1 MVGIGSGATIIV
13 VALAWG
19 ATSQTVSV
27 MPAFFAVIGT
37 CALAGIGMYA
47 RQHIIRTSEAL
58 ARTEARAMLTRD
70 EAERQ
75 RLSVDALGDGL
86 DIALFICDAKGS
98 IQYANQMALSMFTFS
113 DPVGRAILAVTLS
126 YDMES
131 LVRRA
136 SEGSEAQEKEFE
148 ISYPEERTVIAKAWS
163 PEYLGG
169 RLFLTVRDVT
179 DLRRLERVR
188 KDFVANV
195 SHELRTPMTLI
206 RAMAETLQ
214 DEADPDDELAHKY
227 LGRIT
232 SEVDRLSK
240 IAQDLL
246 FLSVTESTASVK
258 QTDDIADLTQ
268 DIVSQLVVRAKEKGV
283 ELHYHGLDALRADF
297 NRAQMTQVII
307 NLIENAINYTQ
318 SGSIDVDLQEE
329 DGFALLRVK
338 DTGIGIASEHQK
350 RVFERFYRADK
361 ARSRN
366 SGGTGLGLSIVKH
379 IVESHGGS
387 VALDSSLNQG
397 STFTVRIPVN
407 SDILGS

>member
-1 MVGIGSGATIIV
+1 MVGIGSAATVIV

-19 ATSQTVSV
+19 ATSETVSV
-27 MPAFFAVIGT
+27 LPAFFAVIGT
-37 CALAGIGMYA
+37 CALAGVGMFA
-47 RQHIIRTSEAL
+47 RHHILRTSEAL
-58 ARTEARAMLTRD
+58 ARTEARAIITRD

-86 DIALFICDAKGS
+86 DIALFICDTRGT
-98 IQYANQMALSMFTFS
+98 IQYANQMALRMFTFS
-113 DPVGRAILAVTLS
+113 DPAGRALLAVTLC

-131 LVRRA
+131 LVQQA
-136 SEGSEAQEKEFE
+136 AESNEAQEKEFE
-148 ISYPEERTVIAKAWS
+148 ISYPQERTVIAKAWS

-214 DEADPDDELAHKY
+214 DEADPDDDLSHKY

-246 FLSVTESTASVK
+246 FLSVTESTASIK

-268 DIVSQLVVRAKEKGV
+268 DIVSQLVVRAKEKGLD
-283 ELHYHGLDALRADF
+283 LHYCGVEALRADF

-318 SGSIDVDLQEE
+318 TGSIDVYLDEE
-329 DGFALLRVK
+329 DGYAVLRVK

-387 VALDSSLNQG
+387 VALDSSLNLG
-397 STFTVRIPVN
+397 STFTVRIPTN